1 MKAKVNKDVCIGCGA
16 CTSIAPDVFEIGDD
30 GLAEVV
36 KDNIGEEKEDVI
48 DASESCPTEAIE
60 VEE

>member
-1 MKAKVNKDVCIGCGA
+1 MKAKVNKDVCIGC
-16 CTSIAPDVFEIGDD
+16 E
-30 GLAEVV
+30 
-36 KDNIGEEKEDVI
+36 EEKEDVI